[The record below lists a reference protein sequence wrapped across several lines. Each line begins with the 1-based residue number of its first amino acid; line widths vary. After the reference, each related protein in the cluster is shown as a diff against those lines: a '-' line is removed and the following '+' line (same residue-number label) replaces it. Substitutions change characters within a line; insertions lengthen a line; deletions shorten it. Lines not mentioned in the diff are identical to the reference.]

1 MNAFAAAAAG
11 VIFIIAGCAFLAIA
25 NRKAWQPPVVP
36 LEVSTP
42 KGETGS
48 GTVTM
53 GPKETTVQRY
63 LRTEAEWRRLN
74 DLARNE
80 QTELKQKSDAAFRDY
95 MDADRA
101 LKAEAAKP

>member
-1 MNAFAAAAAG
+1 MDTLTAAFVGA
-11 VIFIIAGCAFLAIA
+11 ILIITGSAFLAFA
-25 NRKAWQPPVVP
+25 NSQARQRPVTP
-36 LEVSTP
+36 LEVP
-42 KGETGS
+42 KTETGS

-74 DLARNE
+74 NLARDE
-80 QTELKQKSDAAFRDY
+80 QTDLKQKESAAFRDY

-101 LKAEAAKP
+101 LKAEAATP